1 MKIFIASSN
10 ELEHERVFLTG
21 DVSWSLNGLLCDLGS
36 DERVEPEKWEYLDS
50 SMGVEHKQEEYNRA
64 LSTCDGVVVLFWRK
78 FGEYTESEFLTAL
91 RSARSGGPVRRLAV
105 LFKET
110 GEAPS
115 PELVAFKRKC
125 PTLFGVEPASFL
137 SDAELRSRF
146 LKLVFDLFRDEHPG
160 FAIPDAATLA
170 RYELA

>member
-1 MKIFIASSN
+1 MKVFIASSN

-21 DVSWSLNGLLCDLGS
+21 DVSWILNGLLCDLGS

-50 SMGVEHKQEEYNRA
+50 SIGVDHKQEEYNRA
-64 LSTCDGVVVLFWRK
+64 LSMCDGVVVLFWRK

-91 RSARSGGPVRRLAV
+91 RSARSGGSVRRLAV

-115 PELVAFKRKC
+115 PELADFKQ
-125 PTLFGVEPASFL
+125 TGAALYGVEPASFS
-137 SDAELRSRF
+137 SDGELRSRF
-146 LKLVFDLFRDEHPG
+146 LDLVFDLIRDRHPG
-160 FAIPDAATLA
+160 FAVPDGAMLA
-170 RYELA
+170 RYGLA

>member
-10 ELEHERVFLTG
+10 ELERERLVT
-21 DVSWSLNGLLCDLGS
+21 SEISLFMNRMLLDMGYE
-36 DERVEPEKWEYLDS
+36 DRIEPEKWEYLDS

-64 LSTCDGVVVLFWRK
+64 LSSCDGVVVLFWRK

-91 RSARSGGPVRRLAV
+91 HSARSGGSVRRLAV

-115 PELVAFKRKC
+115 PELDAFKRNC
-125 PTLFGVEPASFL
+125 ATIYGVEPETFSSDEVLRTKFL
-137 SDAELRSRF
+137 SI
-146 LKLVFDLFRDEHPG
+146 VFDLFRDSHPD
-160 FAIPDAATLA
+160 FAIPDAATLVK
-170 RYELA
+170 YGLA